1 VAALVDAVL
10 LAIGI
15 AGLTG
20 LLGPLITPFIS
31 GTKFPITEVPA
42 LFQVLPAAGP
52 FDPAVFVTVES
63 LGAEVQ
69 HNPPEDELVVLADI
83 KP

>member
-1 VAALVDAVL
+1 
-10 LAIGI
+10 
-15 AGLTG
+15 
-20 LLGPLITPFIS
+20 
-31 GTKFPITEVPA
+31 VPA
-42 LFQVLPAAGP
+42 LYEVLPASGP
-52 FDPAVFVTVES
+52 FDPAVFVTVQH

>member
-1 VAALVDAVL
+1 MS
-10 LAIGI
+10 
-15 AGLTG
+15 T
-20 LLGPLITPFIS
+20 ITPFIS
-31 GTKFPITEVPA
+31 GTRFPITEVPA
-42 LFQVLPAAGP
+42 LFQVLPASGP
-52 FDPAVFVTVES
+52 FGPLAVFVTVES

>member
-1 VAALVDAVL
+1 
-10 LAIGI
+10 
-15 AGLTG
+15 
-20 LLGPLITPFIS
+20 
-31 GTKFPITEVPA
+31 VPQ
-42 LFQVLPAAGP
+42 LFQVLPASGP

-63 LGAEVQ
+63 LAAEVQ